1 MPIPTRDDAY
11 HSLLVPSHR
20 PAGVPSAML
29 SRGLL
34 IVVIAVP
41 AAVGLLLTLV
51 LLRVLARRRRRA
63 RARPLPP
70 VQALAHHRE
79 QQLTKLDGIWLL
91 SPPAAAAPGRPKSAV
106 PSFPLPFSSSHT
118 LPRTP
123 STPSSSRHRP
133 LSVASSHSTLRSKST
148 RQSTIRGTPHGPHSQ
163 LQIVLPAPL
172 APTHGAS
179 VDSRRKSAV
188 DQWVSTD

>member
-1 MPIPTRDDAY
+1 
-11 HSLLVPSHR
+11 
-20 PAGVPSAML
+20 ML

-34 IVVIAVP
+34 VVAIAVP
-41 AAVGLLLTLV
+41 AAVGLLLTLG
-51 LLRVLARRRRRA
+51 LLRVLARRQRRA

-91 SPPAAAAPGRPKSAV
+91 SPPAVYPAPGRPKSV
-106 PSFPLPFSSSHT
+106 PSSSSHT
-118 LPRTP
+118 LPG
-123 STPSSSRHRP
+123 TPSSSRHRP

-148 RQSTIRGTPHGPHSQ
+148 RQSTIRGTPHGPYNQ

-172 APTHGAS
+172 APMHGTAS
-179 VDSRRKSAV
+179 NPRRKSAV